1 MAAEARKSM
10 VVVAAHTG
18 DYVWRCAGAIALHA
32 KLGYRVVVICLSYGE
47 RGEAAKLYA
56 EPGMTSARARTLR
69 RIEAEKAAA
78 ILGAEIHY
86 FDGDD
91 YLLHTS
97 EDMLDRAVALMRDV
111 QVDVILTHT
120 RDDPGNLDH
129 VVASQ
134 FALQARMSAQ
144 AVGRAGGKA
153 IGAPEVHG
161 MTIGA
166 PQVYCFEPHQS
177 ELCGFKP
184 DTLLDITP
192 VWEQKWAAI
201 QCIGSQPLMWE
212 HYRNMAIQRGSVAR
226 GRPRYAEAFQR
237 LFPSTVQ
244 ELA

>member
-1 MAAEARKSM
+1 MSARSM
-10 VVVAAHTG
+10 VVIAAHTG
-18 DYVWRCAGAIALHA
+18 DYVWRCAGALALHR
-32 KLGYRVVVICLSYGE
+32 KLGWRVVVICLSYGE
-47 RGEAAKLYA
+47 RGEAAKLYVQ
-56 EPGMTSARARTLR
+56 PGMTAPRARAMRKL
-69 RIEAEKAAA
+69 EAEKAAKV
-78 ILGAEIHY
+78 LGAEIHF

-91 YLLHTS
+91 YILHTN
-97 EDMLDRAVALMRDV
+97 EDMLDRAVAIMRDV

-129 VVASQ
+129 MVASQ

-144 AVGRAGGKA
+144 AVGRTGGKA
-153 IGAPEVHG
+153 IGAPEIHG

-166 PQVYCFEPHQS
+166 PQVYCFEPHQA

-184 DTLLDITP
+184 DTLLDISS

-201 QCIGSQPLMWE
+201 QCIESQPLMWD

-226 GRPRYAEAFQR
+226 GRPQYAEAYQR

>member
-1 MAAEARKSM
+1 MTRPKSM
-10 VVVAAHTG
+10 VVIAAHTG

-47 RGEAAKLYA
+47 RGEAAKLYTD
-56 EPGMTSARARTLR
+56 PGMTAPKARTLR
-69 RIEAEKAAA
+69 KIEAEKAAA
-78 ILGAEIHY
+78 LLGAEIHF

-91 YLLHTS
+91 YVLHTT
-97 EDMLDRAVALMRDV
+97 EAMLDRAVAIMREV

-120 RDDPGNLDH
+120 RDDPGNIDH
-129 VVASQ
+129 VVASR

-144 AVGRAGGKA
+144 AVGRSGGKA
-153 IGAPEVHG
+153 IGSPEIHG

-177 ELCGFKP
+177 ELCSFKP
-184 DTLLDITP
+184 DTLLDISP
-192 VWEQKWAAI
+192 VWDQKWAAI
-201 QCIGSQPLMWE
+201 QCIESQPLMWD

-237 LFPSTVQ
+237 IFPSTVN
-244 ELA
+244 ELT

>member
-1 MAAEARKSM
+1 MAVESRKSM
-10 VVVAAHTG
+10 VVIAAHTG

-32 KLGYRVVVICLSYGE
+32 RLGHRVVVICLSYGE
-47 RGEAAKLYA
+47 RGEAAKLYT
-56 EPGMTSARARTLR
+56 EPGMTTGKARSMRK
-69 RIEAEKAAA
+69 IEAEKAAA
-78 ILGAEIHY
+78 ILGAEIHF

-91 YLLHTS
+91 YILRTD
-97 EDMLDRAVALMRDV
+97 EDMLDKAVAIMRDV
-111 QVDVILTHT
+111 QVGVILTHT

-129 VVASQ
+129 VVAAQ

-144 AVGRAGGKA
+144 AVGRQGGKA
-153 IGAPEVHG
+153 IGSPEIHG

-177 ELCGFKP
+177 ELCNFKP

-201 QCIGSQPLMWE
+201 QCIESQPLMWD
-212 HYRNMAIQRGSVAR
+212 HYRNMAMQRGSVAR
-226 GRPRYAEAFQR
+226 GRPKYAEAYQR

-244 ELA
+244 ELL

>member
-1 MAAEARKSM
+1 MTRPKSM
-10 VVVAAHTG
+10 VVIAAHTG

-47 RGEAAKLYA
+47 RGEAAKLYTD
-56 EPGMTSARARTLR
+56 PGMTAPKARTLR
-69 RIEAEKAAA
+69 KIEAEKAAA
-78 ILGAEIHY
+78 LLGAEIHF

-91 YLLHTS
+91 YVLHTT
-97 EDMLDRAVALMRDV
+97 EAMLDRAVAIMREV

-120 RDDPGNLDH
+120 RDDPGNIDH
-129 VVASQ
+129 VVASR

-144 AVGRAGGKA
+144 AVGRSGGKA
-153 IGAPEVHG
+153 IGSPEIHG

-177 ELCGFKP
+177 ELCSFKP
-184 DTLLDITP
+184 DTLLDISS

-201 QCIGSQPLMWE
+201 QCIESQPLMWD

-226 GRPRYAEAFQR
+226 GRPKYAEAFQR
-237 LFPSTVQ
+237 IFPSTVH
-244 ELA
+244 ELT

>member
-1 MAAEARKSM
+1 MAVELRKSM
-10 VVVAAHTG
+10 VVIAAHTG

-32 KLGYRVVVICLSYGE
+32 RLGYRVVVICLSYGE
-47 RGEAAKLYA
+47 RGEAAKLYTD
-56 EPGMTSARARTLR
+56 PGMTTGKARSMRK
-69 RIEAEKAAA
+69 IEAEKAAA
-78 ILGAEIHY
+78 MLGAEIHF

-91 YLLHTS
+91 YILHTD
-97 EDMLDRAVALMRDV
+97 EDMLDRAVAIMREV
-111 QVDVILTHT
+111 QVGVILTHT

-144 AVGRAGGKA
+144 AVGRQGGRA
-153 IGAPEVHG
+153 IGSPEIHG

-177 ELCGFKP
+177 ELCSFKP

-201 QCIGSQPLMWE
+201 QCIESQPLMWD
-212 HYRNMAIQRGSVAR
+212 HYRNMAIQRGAVAR
-226 GRPRYAEAFQR
+226 GRPKYAEAYQR

-244 ELA
+244 ELL

>member
-1 MAAEARKSM
+1 MTAGKARD
-10 VVVAAHTG
+10 V
-18 DYVWRCAGAIALHA
+18 
-32 KLGYRVVVICLSYGE
+32 
-47 RGEAAKLYA
+47 
-56 EPGMTSARARTLR
+56 R

-78 ILGAEIHY
+78 ILGAEIHF

-91 YLLHTS
+91 YILHTS
-97 EDMLDRAVALMRDV
+97 EAMLDRAVAIMREV
-111 QVDVILTHT
+111 QVNVILTHT

-129 VVASQ
+129 VVAAQ

-144 AVGRAGGKA
+144 AIGRAGGKA
-153 IGAPEVHG
+153 IGSPEIHG

-177 ELCGFKP
+177 ELCSFKP

-237 LFPSTVQ
+237 IFPSTVG
-244 ELA
+244 ELT